1 MNVEDRLR
9 TALEEYA
16 ATVPTPPDRWS
27 EVEADAARIRRRH
40 RWRTGGFTGL
50 GLVAAAVAVVVA
62 VSALSDGGQLV
73 ETRPADTRPADTPPA
88 TVAPVEETRTLL
100 WPFRTEDEARQWQRE
115 GAPGGHSPW
124 HADAEATALA
134 FTTEYL
140 GFAGVSRVV
149 DSDISSREAEV
160 TVGYPGESQDRL
172 LPAATIELIRL
183 GDGPDAPWEVVGTA
197 DNEHFSITAPVDGAA
212 AVSPLVVSGLI
223 TGVDESV
230 HVEVHQPSSPGPLG
244 TSPCCGAEGGENF
257 PWQRTVL
264 IEGATDPVLT
274 VVAHAGGHLTDVERF
289 VVVGVR
295 YTPS

>member
-9 TALEEYA
+9 NALEDHA
-16 ATVPTPPDRWS
+16 ASVPTPPDRWS
-27 EVEADAARIRRRH
+27 EVEADAARLRRRN

-50 GLVAAAVAVVVA
+50 GLVAAAVVAVVA

-73 ETRPADTRPADTPPA
+73 ETSPADDPPA
-88 TVAPVEETRTLL
+88 TVAPVEDTRPLL
-100 WPFRTEDEARQWQRE
+100 WPFRTEDEARQWQQE
-115 GAPGGHSPW
+115 GEPEGHSPW

-134 FTTEYL
+134 FTTGYL
-140 GFAGVSRVV
+140 RFTEVDGIV
-149 DSDISSREAEV
+149 DSEISGREARV
-160 TVGYPGESQDRL
+160 TVGYPGESEDRL

-197 DNEHFSITAPVDGAA
+197 GNEHFSITAPADGATV
-212 AVSPLVVSGLI
+212 VSPLVVSGLI

-230 HVEVHQPSSPGPLG
+230 HVEVRQPSSPEPLG
-244 TSPCCGAEGGENF
+244 KSPCCGAEGGENF
-257 PWQRTVL
+257 PWQRTVV
-264 IEGATDPVLT
+264 IEGPTDPVLT

-295 YTPS
+295 YIPS